1 LTIAAVMATGIL
13 GGWVLY
19 RVIETPFM
27 QLRARWYPA
36 GTLTT
41 SHASAAMTAG
51 HSIRG

>member
-1 LTIAAVMATGIL
+1 MAAGIL
-13 GGWVLY
+13 GGWILY

-36 GTLTT
+36 GTSTT
-41 SHASAAMTAG
+41 HHTGAAMPAG